1 MNDKVP
7 NLDKLK
13 QLCDELT
20 NRDEQLKINA
30 STLWDILEVVSGV
43 KTSLSRIKTKD
54 LIVQKEIQDCALSL
68 EEISCIMERK
78 GCKKVVPHGHE

>member
-7 NLDKLK
+7 NLDKLR

-30 STLWDILEVVSGV
+30 SALWDILEIISDAKVSLSKV
-43 KTSLSRIKTKD
+43 KTEDSKI
-54 LIVQKEIQDCALSL
+54 QKEIQDCASKL
-68 EEISCIMERK
+68 EKISCIIAEK
-78 GCKKVVPHGHE
+78 GCKKVVSHG